1 MVVNSEKNM
10 NHSKCK
16 IHFKCKTKCRKMLIT
31 DIWFF
36 ILGHVE
42 STVWLKTLW
51 FFTEDWA
58 MYFAA
63 VEET

>member
-1 MVVNSEKNM
+1 MQNKMKENADYRYMV
-10 NHSKCK
+10 
-16 IHFKCKTKCRKMLIT
+16 
-31 DIWFF
+31 F
-36 ILGHVE
+36 ILGHME

-63 VEET
+63 VEETLQRKGS